1 VANADGLENLF
12 DDEPA
17 SKALVAWARK
27 GVHADSVRPS
37 KPLWQPLG
45 QSASGALLTAVVVK
59 PKPGVVV
66 VKVSAHGQED
76 EGRNHAA
83 AHETAKDHVTK
94 PLPWSWPV
102 EDGRMLTFQSPATGS
117 LRDVRAMAAF
127 ERDDELPAGCAYL
140 TKWLLTEWNKGP
152 GGGTSDCRP
161 VGELLRE
168 ELGALVSRD
177 GSALAY
183 GSRIGGLEAD
193 TPWIRVDGL
202 DLPNPL
208 ALATGGAGHP
218 ELDILRGRAHGDLHL
233 HNVLV
238 PFREGSARFEEFQL
252 IDLATF
258 SDNAPLSRDVAMLLL
273 SALEPT
279 AREQPT
285 DEGDALLHYLVRP
298 HKRFLRWI
306 TPVTRDLVQAVQD
319 TCRNVSEGGLY
330 DVWVPQFLFSL
341 VATGLRFSTYENMGD
356 GGRWWYFRLAAHAG
370 GELLKWLQD
379 RPFPTGVPITAPV
392 PAGPRVTSGSPAPLD
407 QRSPKATGA
416 ADSTAGA
423 ASVSGGAATGRSE
436 ELRRLEAYSR
446 TAVVAAG
453 HQGAAGAQAQPLD
466 LAALAVPRDLERDL
480 LDLLDK
486 GRSACVKGEPGTGKT
501 TLLWRLHRELTADR
515 VGPRPYF
522 LRAGDLWNT
531 APGAGLTLDTVRAA
545 CRFLPGPAVFL
556 FDTADLLTSDTAGVI
571 LLQELLTIAAENS
584 VRVLMTC
591 REREWDALKPHV
603 EDFHL
608 EQHRLGPYSPR
619 EQEAAIRSHARY
631 FYEGEPE
638 VSVDEVCRNVT
649 KAAVQGLPMR
659 EVCAAPLTLRM
670 LFETFAPKPPLVEE
684 IDTAKLYDLY
694 WTHRVSQDQRAG
706 DALLTGTVPPP
717 DLSEAGEELA
727 QLMLEEGRVE
737 LSGTEVR
744 NGPRTSFQNPETAR
758 SLQGLVARGVV
769 ERQGAGATERYSY
782 FHQTLFEYAAGRRLS
797 RTAASDSPSLLGELL
812 DWLKEHPDDQFR
824 LAVAEQALV
833 QAGRAGGRAAQACTE
848 LLTRTLAD
856 TWDDHS
862 PELDWLRAMQVRVYA
877 RLPAP
882 DAALRRHF
890 TPRIATLK
898 PTLAKVYLRAL
909 PTTCHEDGERIVDD
923 LLGLWRGGHDE
934 LRQPALIALTWFA
947 ETLPESVITVFDR
960 TCPSSASGKGACR
973 GTLCDPRQ
981 CVWAWLLT
989 LHNSEMYKFL
999 GVLESLAPK
1008 RPDWVWHRL
1017 RMVMTDPHRDLL
1029 PMARC
1034 LRLAA
1039 RRQNWP
1045 ERPYPAV
1052 RHVVRHRWGHDL
1064 QSNKNG
1070 VQVQAALGRLM
1081 ASSWLTSVRQPALD
1095 AVLRSSA
1102 RRPEEFTSYAQVR
1115 AVAQLALQATPDEIR
1130 HLLEVL
1136 EEITS
1141 PASLRLLSTC
1151 LLLPLL
1157 TATHETPDTIGGDN
1171 PSRRVPGPEPAA
1183 TKAVRNWLA
1192 QRLRAHDR
1200 AAPADAVHQLAVD
1213 TWKRDLDVATTARL
1227 VSEAWPE
1234 DTADR
1239 SAHRRDEQRTEEGL
1253 RRVWLTDPN
1262 VATLLVAAAAA
1273 GQPQARKALRL
1284 WRADRA
1290 RSGSVRGLARGT
1302 GVTQTDKKIARSLQG
1317 LVPQHP
1323 ELLDELFA
1331 GGAVDPRLD
1340 PGWLN
1345 AVLNHPGADVDRR
1358 LAAALRRHSAALEEL
1373 CDLAWTRDYGAENA
1387 QKAIHVRRRL
1397 VARGV
1402 LSPPIPAQL
1411 GEMLD
1416 RRHHPHHLTAALLLV
1431 ETIVEHS
1438 SNGSLN
1444 TPEWRRLE
1452 DVLREFTA
1460 AEYTQGRTGQGE
1472 QWHEKVQAVARRCLT
1487 GLVCRHHPLDTP
1499 EQVAQARLS
1508 ALRYLA
1514 TTSQIDDVTVLGR
1527 FLERL
1532 VEAAP
1537 QDAVKLVNAAA
1548 GKLRTLSTGKMTTLA
1563 QRWYSPI
1570 SRLVERA
1577 TPEQWR
1583 ELVEGSWEGPDE
1595 LLRVL
1600 IRSGVR
1606 KRTDQPARYLLAIAD
1621 SSPWPDVIRETVR
1634 VGTLLRTEGSPQRW
1648 LPTLNSGSRTS

>member
-1 VANADGLENLF
+1 MENADGLEYLF
-12 DDEPA
+12 DDELA

-27 GVHADSVRPS
+27 GVHGRSVRPF

-45 QSASGALLTAVVVK
+45 QSASGALLTAVVVR
-59 PKPGVVV
+59 PTPGVVV
-66 VKVSAHGQED
+66 VKVSAPGQED
-76 EGRNHAA
+76 EGRNHAD

-102 EDGRMLTFQSPATGS
+102 QDGRMLTFQSPATGS
-117 LRDVRAMAAF
+117 LREVRAMAAL
-127 ERDDELPAGCAYL
+127 ERDELPAGCAHL

-168 ELGALVSRD
+168 ELGALVSSG

-208 ALATGGAGHP
+208 ALATGDTGRP
-218 ELDILRGRAHGDLHL
+218 ELDVVRGRAHGDLHL

-238 PFREGSARFEEFQL
+238 PFREGRARFEEFQL

-258 SDNAPLSRDVAMLLL
+258 SDNAPLSRDVAMLLM
-273 SALEPT
+273 SALAPT
-279 AREQPT
+279 ARAQPT
-285 DEGDALLHYLVRP
+285 DEGDALLRHLVRP
-298 HKRFLRWI
+298 HERYLRRI
-306 TPVTRDLVQAVQD
+306 TPAASDLVRAVRE
-319 TCRNVSEGGLY
+319 TCGDVSKGGLY
-330 DVWVPQFLFSL
+330 DVWIPQFLFSL
-341 VATGLRFSTYENMGD
+341 VATGLRFSTYENLGD

-370 GELLKWLQD
+370 GELLRWLED
-379 RPFPTGVPITAPV
+379 RPIPGGVPITAPV
-392 PAGPRVTSGSPAPLD
+392 PAGPRVPSRTPAPLD
-407 QRSPKATGA
+407 QRSTKDTDTGP
-416 ADSTAGA
+416 ADSTAQA
-423 ASVSGGAATGRSE
+423 ASVSRGAATGRSE

-453 HQGAAGAQAQPLD
+453 HQGASGTHAQPLD

-480 LDLLDK
+480 LGK

-501 TLLWRLHRELTADR
+501 TLLWRLHRVFAADPA
-515 VGPRPYF
+515 GPRPYF

-531 APGAGLTLDTVRAA
+531 ASGAGLTLETVRAA
-545 CRFLPGPAVFL
+545 CRFLPSPAVFL
-556 FDTADLLTSDTAGVI
+556 FDTADLLVSDTAGLV

-584 VRVLMTC
+584 VPVLMTC
-591 REREWDALKPHV
+591 REREWDVLEPYV
-603 EDFHL
+603 RDFHL
-608 EQHRLGPYSPR
+608 QQHRLGPYSPR
-619 EQEAAIRSHARY
+619 EQEEAIRSHARY

-638 VSVDEVCRNVT
+638 VSVDEVCRTVT

-684 IDTAKLYDLY
+684 IDTATLYDLY
-694 WTHRVSQDQRAG
+694 WTHRVRQDQRAG
-706 DALLTGTVPPP
+706 DALRTGTVPPP

-737 LSGTEVR
+737 LSATELG
-744 NGPRTSFQNPETAR
+744 NGSPASSRIPEPTR

-782 FHQTLFEYAAGRRLS
+782 FHQTLFEYAAGRRLC
-797 RTAASDSPSLLGELL
+797 RTAASDSPSPLSELLG
-812 DWLKEHPDDQFR
+812 WLKEHPDDQFR
-824 LAVAEQALV
+824 LAVAEQALI
-833 QAGRAGGRAAQACTE
+833 QAGRAGGRAARACTA
-848 LLTRTLAD
+848 LLTSTLAD
-856 TWDDHS
+856 TWDDDS
-862 PELDWLRAMQVRVYA
+862 PELHGLRAMQVRVYA

-890 TPRIATLK
+890 TPVIATLS
-898 PTLAKVYLRAL
+898 PALARIYLQAL
-909 PTTCHEDGERIVDD
+909 PTTCHQDRERIVDE

-934 LRQPALIALTWFA
+934 LRQPVLIALTWFA
-947 ETLPESVITVFDR
+947 ELLPESVITVFDR
-960 TCPSSASGKGACR
+960 TCPSSASGKGPCR
-973 GTLCDPRQ
+973 GTRCDPRQ

-989 LHNSEMYKFL
+989 LHNSEMYNFL
-999 GVLESLAPK
+999 GVLEALAPK

-1017 RMVMTDPHRDLL
+1017 RMVMTDPHRDLA

-1039 RRQNWP
+1039 RRQDWP

-1052 RHVVRHRWGHDL
+1052 RHVVRHRWGQDL
-1064 QSNKNG
+1064 QGNKNG

-1081 ASSWLTSVRQPALD
+1081 ASSWLANGRQPALD
-1095 AVLRSSA
+1095 AVLRSAA
-1102 RRPEEFTSYAQVR
+1102 RRPEAFMSYAQVR
-1115 AVAQLALQATPDEIR
+1115 AVAQLALQTSPDEVR
-1130 HLLEVL
+1130 HLLGVL
-1136 EEITS
+1136 EEVTR
-1141 PASLRLLSTC
+1141 PASLNLLSTC

-1157 TATHETPDTIGGDN
+1157 TATQETADTIGGDN

-1183 TKAVRNWLA
+1183 TKAVRSWLA
-1192 QRLRAHDR
+1192 RRLRAHDR
-1200 AAPADAVHQLAVD
+1200 AVPADATHRLAVD

-1227 VSEAWPE
+1227 VGEAWPE
-1234 DTADR
+1234 DAANR
-1239 SAHRRDEQRTEEGL
+1239 SAHRRDERRTEEEL
-1253 RRVWLTDPN
+1253 RRIWLTDPN
-1262 VATLLVAAAAA
+1262 VAILLVAAAAA
-1273 GQPQARKALRL
+1273 EQPHARKALRL
-1284 WRADRA
+1284 WRTDRA
-1290 RSGSVRGLARGT
+1290 RSGNVRGLARGI
-1302 GVTQTDKKIARSLQG
+1302 GVTQTDKRIARSLQG

-1331 GGAVDPRLD
+1331 GGSVDLRLD

-1345 AVLNHPGADVDRR
+1345 AVLNHRGADVDRR
-1358 LAAALRRHSAALEEL
+1358 LTTVLRRHSAALEEL

-1387 QKAIHVRRRL
+1387 QKAIHVRRML
-1397 VARGV
+1397 ITRGV
-1402 LSPPIPAQL
+1402 LSPPTPARL
-1411 GEMLD
+1411 CEMLD
-1416 RRHHPHHLTAALLLV
+1416 RRHHPRHLSAALLLV

-1444 TPEWRRLE
+1444 TPEWRQLE
-1452 DVLREFTA
+1452 ERTLREFAA

-1472 QWHEKVQAVARRCLT
+1472 RWHENVQAVARRCLM
-1487 GLVCRHHPLDTP
+1487 GLVCRHHPLDTQ

-1508 ALRYLA
+1508 ALRHLA
-1514 TTSQIDDVTVLGR
+1514 TATQVDDVTVLGR
-1527 FLERL
+1527 LLERL
-1532 VEAAP
+1532 VEASP

-1548 GKLRTLSTGKMTTLA
+1548 GRLRTLSTGKVTTLA

-1583 ELVEGSWEGPDE
+1583 ELVGGSWEGPDE

-1606 KRTDQPARYLLAIAD
+1606 KGTDEPARYLLAIAD

-1648 LPTLNSGSRTS
+1648 LPALNSGSKPS